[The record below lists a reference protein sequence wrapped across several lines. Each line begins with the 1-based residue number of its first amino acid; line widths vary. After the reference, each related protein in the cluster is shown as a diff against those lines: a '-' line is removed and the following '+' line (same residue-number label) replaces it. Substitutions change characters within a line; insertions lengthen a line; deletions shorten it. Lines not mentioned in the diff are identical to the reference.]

1 MRAYLL
7 SSSFLALALAVFP
20 ARAENISMSQVVLRG
35 LDKATGRLSTMTV
48 NVGETAQFGALDI
61 YARVCY
67 TRSPEET
74 PENASFLEIVE
85 KKPEGQA
92 KLFSGWMFSSSP
104 ALSAME
110 HPVYD
115 VWVLKCQG
123 EKITPPKPEPLILEN
138 PIETSAPQPKVKI
151 TIEDEEETEAVPV
164 PENAGEV
171 TADPDITVQEDTPP
185 VLTPVEEDVSAAV
198 TVTEENGV
206 REEAAPARLT
216 PIEEGFD
223 APAEDES
230 DPENQGPLLKP
241 LPPEP
246 EYDTSVETVPVP
258 AENYPAAEPE
268 NEPFTDEPLPE
279 LTEEQITD

>member
-1 MRAYLL
+1 MRTHLL
-7 SSSFLALALAVFP
+7 SSSFLTLALAVFP

-48 NVGETAQFGALDI
+48 NVGEMAQFGALDI

-67 TRSPEET
+67 THPPEET

-123 EKITPPKPEPLILEN
+123 EKITPPKPAPLILEN

-151 TIEDEEETEAVPV
+151 TIEDEEETEVTPV
-164 PENAGEV
+164 PENAEEI
-171 TADPDITVQEDTPP
+171 ADPDITVQEDMPT
-185 VLTPVEEDVSAAV
+185 VLTPIEEDISDAV
-198 TVTEENGV
+198 TVTEENGA
-206 REEAAPARLT
+206 EDAAAPAKLI

-223 APAEDES
+223 TPARDEA

-241 LPPEP
+241 LPEP
-246 EYDTSVETVPVP
+246 EGGISAEPTAAP
-258 AENYPAAEPE
+258 AESHPEAAESE
-268 NEPFTDEPLPE
+268 NEFFPEEPLPE
-279 LTEEQITD
+279 LTDEQITD

>member
-1 MRAYLL
+1 MRTHLL

-48 NVGETAQFGALDI
+48 NVGERAQFGALDI

-67 TRSPEET
+67 THPPEET

-123 EKITPPKPEPLILEN
+123 EKITPPKPAPLILEN
-138 PIETSAPQPKVKI
+138 PIETPAPQPKVKI
-151 TIEDEEETEAVPV
+151 TIEDEEETAVTPV
-164 PENAGEV
+164 PENAGE
-171 TADPDITVQEDTPP
+171 TADPDITVQEDMPTI
-185 VLTPVEEDVSAAV
+185 LTPIEEDISAAV
-198 TVTEENGV
+198 TVTEENGA
-206 REEAAPARLT
+206 EDAATPAKLI

-223 APAEDES
+223 ASAGDEA
-230 DPENQGPLLKP
+230 DPENRGPLLKP
-241 LPPEP
+241 LPEP
-246 EYDTSVETVPVP
+246 EYGISVEPEAVPT
-258 AENYPAAEPE
+258 ESHPAAAETENDLFPE
-268 NEPFTDEPLPE
+268 EPLPE
-279 LTEEQITD
+279 LTDEQITD

>member
-1 MRAYLL
+1 MRTHFL
-7 SSSFLALALAVFP
+7 SSSFLALAVAAFP

-67 TRSPEET
+67 THPPEET

-123 EKITPPKPEPLILEN
+123 EKITPPKPAPLILEN

-151 TIEDEEETEAVPV
+151 LIEDEEETETAPLPEAREAVPGS
-164 PENAGEV
+164 E
-171 TADPDITVQEDTPP
+171 ITVKEDTPAL
-185 VLTPVEEDVSAAV
+185 LTPIEEDVSAAV
-198 TVTEENGV
+198 TVTEES
-206 REEAAPARLT
+206 RAPAKLT
-216 PIEEGFD
+216 PVEEDSG
-223 APAEDES
+223 ASAEDES
-230 DPENQGPLLKP
+230 DPESRGPLLKP
-241 LPPEP
+241 LPEP
-246 EYDTSVETVPVP
+246 EISAEPVP
-258 AENYPAAEPE
+258 SEGHPGAAESE
-268 NEPFTDEPLPE
+268 NDFFSEEPLPE
-279 LTEEQITD
+279 LSDEQITD